1 MAGGGCGAA
10 LDRRMIGQ
18 PPAFPQCEEDWG
30 VQNRHAEIDT
40 AQNHVLAW
48 GESSAIIF
56 IASRSADI
64 GKLC

>member
-1 MAGGGCGAA
+1 
-10 LDRRMIGQ
+10 MIGQ
-18 PPAFPQCEEDWG
+18 PPARLPAFPRCEEDWG